1 MGQKLF
7 KEGKTKTPFCNN
19 PKCELHKHMVE
30 PSVGRIE
37 VSKPGVIIGTMS
49 KKPFTRDL
57 FQSAD
62 GERHA
67 FFCEVCV
74 SAIDTA
80 QRAVGDLEKLG
91 S

>member
-7 KEGKTKTPFCNN
+7 RDGVAKTPFCNN
-19 PKCELHKHMVE
+19 PKCELHQYQVE

-37 VSKPGVIIGTMS
+37 VVKPGVIIGSMT
-49 KKPFTRDL
+49 KKPFTRQL
-57 FQSAD
+57 FESED
-62 GERHA
+62 GKRRA

-80 QRAVGDLEKLG
+80 QRAVGELEP
-91 S
+91 